1 MATTIYSGG
10 NDGYILGY
18 GPSFTITRDLTT
30 ANVANTILSNSNYA
44 VRANVSAGR
53 GGTTYY
59 IQRSFFEFD
68 VSSISH
74 VPKDGTLQIRGSG
87 FGNAEVI
94 AVKGT
99 QSFSLSTN
107 DFNNIAGWES
117 GSDGAGRA
125 NNASNITD
133 YGGTVTSWSTSGYN
147 TFTLTQQALADI
159 AGESLLKVCLVEVEN
174 DLKDQTPTSGTN
186 YSGLRFSEY
195 SGTGSDPRLII
206 TEQHNSVSF
215 GTNF

>member
-87 FGNAEVI
+87 F
-94 AVKGT
+94 
-99 QSFSLSTN
+99 
-107 DFNNIAGWES
+107 
-117 GSDGAGRA
+117 
-125 NNASNITD
+125 
-133 YGGTVTSWSTSGYN
+133 
-147 TFTLTQQALADI
+147 
-159 AGESLLKVCLVEVEN
+159 
-174 DLKDQTPTSGTN
+174 
-186 YSGLRFSEY
+186 
-195 SGTGSDPRLII
+195 
-206 TEQHNSVSF
+206 
-215 GTNF
+215 